1 MASTDVNT
9 SWMRS
14 SKVLDGFPV
23 YATVEAISRMM
34 LGVLVG
40 EVKLYFPTSHEG
52 APSKSVSLW
61 ARSNSTYW
69 GFQNLKF
76 SWDFWN
82 GSVVPVLEQASIS
95 KGNLSWRVNE
105 TDLRI
110 LMSFVRDRFAVGDDN
125 G

>member
-23 YATVEAISRMM
+23 YATVESISRML

-40 EVKLYFPTSHEG
+40 EVNLYFPTSHEG
-52 APSKSVSLW
+52 APSKTVSLW
-61 ARSNSTYW
+61 ARSNATYW
-69 GFQNLKF
+69 GFQNLEF
-76 SWDFWN
+76 SWEFWN
-82 GSVVPVLEQASIS
+82 EKVIPVLEQASLS
-95 KGNLSWRVNE
+95 KGSLSWRVNE

-110 LMSFVRDRFAVGDDN
+110 LMSLVRGNFDIEGE
-125 G
+125 